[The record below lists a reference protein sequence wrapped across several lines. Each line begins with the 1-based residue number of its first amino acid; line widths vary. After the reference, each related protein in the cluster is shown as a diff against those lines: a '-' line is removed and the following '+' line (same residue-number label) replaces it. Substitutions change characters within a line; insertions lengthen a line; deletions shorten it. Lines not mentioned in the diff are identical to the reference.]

1 MLSTINGF
9 DLLLVLVIIGL
20 VFKAMRLND
29 ECNSY
34 VRQIVE
40 VSQQN
45 VLLTRELVM
54 WETSGDEPYEPAFEP
69 ASLDYKCG
77 CDYCAEVDPWLVQCA
92 AFDGPIREVHKHE
105 YQSYCDCNACIPF

>member
-1 MLSTINGF
+1 MLQTINGF

-45 VLLTRELVM
+45 VLLTREIVQ
-54 WETSGDEPYEPAFEP
+54 WEAKYEYDLDLAEPAFTP
-69 ASLDYKCG
+69 AFLPDP
-77 CDYCAEVDPWLVQCA
+77 CDFCTDSKP
-92 AFDGPIREVHKHE
+92 REI
-105 YQSYCDCNACIPF
+105 YPACTCTPF

>member
-1 MLSTINGF
+1 MLQTINGF
-9 DLLLVLVIIGL
+9 DLLLVIVIIGL

-45 VLLTRELVM
+45 VQLTREIVQ
-54 WETSGDEPYEPAFEP
+54 WEELYEEIKA
-69 ASLDYKCG
+69 
-77 CDYCAEVDPWLVQCA
+77 
-92 AFDGPIREVHKHE
+92 
-105 YQSYCDCNACIPF
+105 PF

>member
-1 MLSTINGF
+1 MLQTINGF

-45 VLLTRELVM
+45 VQLTREIVQ
-54 WETSGDEPYEPAFEP
+54 WEDLYEEIKA
-69 ASLDYKCG
+69 
-77 CDYCAEVDPWLVQCA
+77 
-92 AFDGPIREVHKHE
+92 
-105 YQSYCDCNACIPF
+105 PF

>member
-1 MLSTINGF
+1 MLNTINGF
-9 DLLLVLVIIGL
+9 DLLLVIMIVAL

-45 VLLTRELVM
+45 VLLTREIVQ
-54 WETSGDEPYEPAFEP
+54 WEAKYEYDSDLAEPAWIP
-69 ASLDYKCG
+69 ASHDHHP
-77 CDYCAEVDPWLVQCA
+77 EN
-92 AFDGPIREVHKHE
+92 HE
-105 YQSYCDCNACIPF
+105 YLSYCDCNKCIPF

>member
-1 MLSTINGF
+1 MLETINGF
-9 DLLLVLVIIGL
+9 DLLLVIVIIGL

-45 VLLTRELVM
+45 VQLTREIVQ
-54 WETSGDEPYEPAFEP
+54 WEELYEEIKA
-69 ASLDYKCG
+69 
-77 CDYCAEVDPWLVQCA
+77 
-92 AFDGPIREVHKHE
+92 
-105 YQSYCDCNACIPF
+105 PF

>member
-1 MLSTINGF
+1 MLQTINGF
-9 DLLLVLVIIGL
+9 DLLLVIVIIGL

-45 VLLTRELVM
+45 VQLTREIVQWEDLYEEIKAPFSSLVTTTPPCVV
-54 WETSGDEPYEPAFEP
+54 WS
-69 ASLDYKCG
+69 
-77 CDYCAEVDPWLVQCA
+77 
-92 AFDGPIREVHKHE
+92 
-105 YQSYCDCNACIPF
+105 

>member
-45 VLLTRELVM
+45 VLLTRELVE
-54 WETSGDEPYEPAFEP
+54 WEAKYEYDLDLAEPGFKP
-69 ASLDYKCG
+69 ASDDYKCT
-77 CDYCAEVDPWLVQCA
+77 CDFCSDLDPWLSECK
-92 AFDGPIREVHKHE
+92 AFDQAP
-105 YQSYCDCNACIPF
+105 PF